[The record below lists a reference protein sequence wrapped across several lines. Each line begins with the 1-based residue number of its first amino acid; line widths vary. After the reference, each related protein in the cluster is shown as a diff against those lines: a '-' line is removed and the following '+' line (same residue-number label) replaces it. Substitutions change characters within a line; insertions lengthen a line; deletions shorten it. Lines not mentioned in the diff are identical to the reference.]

1 VGPNSRISTPHDTA
15 AVHNALMLDVYYGLF
30 LLLFEGE
37 RLGHI
42 FGVALDAGNLCG

>member
-1 VGPNSRISTPHDTA
+1 MGPNSRISTPYDTA

-37 RLGHI
+37 RLSHI
-42 FGVALDAGNLCG
+42 FGV

>member
-1 VGPNSRISTPHDTA
+1 
-15 AVHNALMLDVYYGLF
+15 MLDVYYGLF

-42 FGVALDAGNLCG
+42 FGVAFDSGNLCG